1 MRGLLILIAAIG
13 GIAFD
18 VVAFGGR
25 YSGATWQI
33 AKQQGQQ
40 LNNEAKRWLR
50 QIDRGTGR

>member
-13 GIAFD
+13 GIAVD